1 MSLEATDGPSTTAV
15 LSSVRLVEIIDT
27 LGDRMFKLDPPEMVL
42 LVHAEN
48 WGLAILT
55 LAWSAPFGDRLALES
70 A

>member
-48 WGLAILT
+48 
-55 LAWSAPFGDRLALES
+55 
-70 A
+70 